1 MQSPISITKAKGSV
15 QLDCHVKDVSEDF
28 GGLVIHW
35 YQQKEGKAPQ
45 RLLFFSSGSASVDS
59 GFQANRYMVEKVSG
73 QKRCVL
79 TIKDVIPDDA
89 ATYYC
94 AYWESH
100 CNRNPKTIKAI
111 RKTTPNPS
119 LNI

>member
-15 QLDCHVKDVSEDF
+15 RLECDFKYVSQNFD
-28 GGLVIHW
+28 GLVIHW